1 MTTETDN
8 IWFFEDVDLYKVFCP
23 HIVKDYEKKT
33 DHCFVP
39 FKKGDFIYF
48 EQDQASHV
56 YLIKSGNIKI
66 GSYTKEGKETT
77 KAILG
82 KGEVFGEMAYFGE
95 PNRDDFA
102 QAVSSNVVVCPLTL
116 QEMQDLMLQHKPF
129 ALKIHRI
136 IGWRR
141 KKAERLIQSL
151 VFKNS
156 RTRVIE
162 YLLDLAVERGQKV
175 GFETLIKEFHTHKD
189 IGALTATSRQT
200 VNTVLNELKKK
211 NLINFDR
218 KRLLIRDI
226 DLLKN
231 EIKE

>member
-1 MTTETDN
+1 MSTESGN
-8 IWFFEDVDLYKVFCP
+8 IWFLEEVDLYKVFCP
-23 HIVKDYEKKT
+23 HYVKDFEKKT
-33 DHCFVP
+33 DHCFVD
-39 FKKGDFIYF
+39 FKKNDFIYF
-48 EQDQASHV
+48 EEDKANHI

-66 GSYTKEGKETT
+66 GSYTIEGKETT

-82 KGEVFGEMAYFGE
+82 KGEIFGEMAFFGDE
-95 PNRDDFA
+95 KREDFA
-102 QAVSSNVVVCPLTL
+102 QAVSDNVVVCPLTL
-116 QEMQDLMLQHKPF
+116 DEMENLMLEHKSF

-141 KKAERLIQSL
+141 KKAERLVQSL
-151 VFKNS
+151 IFKNS

-162 YLLDLAVERGQKV
+162 YLLDIAVERGKKV
-175 GFETLIKEFHTHKD
+175 GFETLIREFHTHKD

-218 KRLLIRDI
+218 KRLLIRDVE
-226 DLLKN
+226 LLKE
-231 EIKE
+231 EITE